1 MLSKPTQSSVKLN
14 VDSTLRILKNIKEEL
29 TFINGKCITDHKPK
43 FAGAEV
49 TVKVDTLDSLNSV
62 DNLITDIQSSVFNDQ
77 SNPYNI
83 MYKSEI
89 SRLRKYVRSLEGY
102 LLNLTKTVGILR
114 KEEDMHFVT
123 QQITDLY
130 YELEI
135 KTHSFQILKNKEDAN
150 NDNDN

>member
-1 MLSKPTQSSVKLN
+1 MVN
-14 VDSTLRILKNIKEEL
+14 D
-29 TFINGKCITDHKPK
+29 
-43 FAGAEV
+43 
-49 TVKVDTLDSLNSV
+49 
-62 DNLITDIQSSVFNDQ
+62 ITDIQSAVFNDQ
-77 SNPYNI
+77 TNLANI

-89 SRLRKYVRSLEGY
+89 SRLRKYIRSLEGY